1 MHYVVICSKSLEM
14 SPDVCSEVLD
24 CSSLDLRALL
34 ERDSAQAIH
43 ESTAAVADNIINA
56 CKLATE
62 KCAHKIMMVNVCL
75 LASTMAVQ
83 RNIPLHLR
91 FLEKE
96 LCA

>member
-1 MHYVVICSKSLEM
+1 MKHAPLNPK
-14 SPDVCSEVLD
+14 VLD